1 MKTQI
6 LIMSFLTMG
15 LFACAQTPPKQV
27 TNAFQAKF
35 QQVKKVTWN
44 QEEATEWEA
53 EFHMNGKE
61 MSASFDPSGK
71 WLETE
76 TDISKGDLP
85 EGVKSTLNKQYA
97 GYKIKETVIV
107 ESPEFSGYEIEM
119 EKGETNIEVQL
130 NSSGKVVSQKS
141 SSDEDGD
148 ND

>member
-1 MKTQI
+1 MKTRI
-6 LIMSFLTMG
+6 LILSFLTMG

-27 TNAFQAKF
+27 KEAFQTKF
-35 QQVKKVTWN
+35 KNVKKVSWD

-61 MSASFDPSGK
+61 MSASIDPSGN

-76 TDISKGDLP
+76 IDISKKDLP
-85 EGVKSTLNKQYA
+85 EAVKNTLDKQYA
-97 GYKIKETVIV
+97 DYKIKESVTV

-130 NSSGKVVSQKS
+130 NSSGIVISQKK
-141 SSDEDGD
+141 SSDEDSD

>member
-6 LIMSFLTMG
+6 LLLSFLAMG
-15 LFACAQTPPKQV
+15 LFAYAQTPPTEV

-35 QQVKKVTWN
+35 DQAKKVNWD

-85 EGVKSTLNKQYA
+85 EAVKNTMNKEYSD
-97 GYKIKETVIV
+97 YKIKETVIV
-107 ESPEFSGYEIEM
+107 ESPEFSGYEVEM
-119 EKGETNIEVQL
+119 KKGEANIEVQMDS
-130 NSSGKVVSQKS
+130 NGKVVSQKE